1 MEWKKVLLI
10 EDEELIL
17 EGLKSIIDWEALG
30 LRVVCA
36 SPNGRA
42 ALESLA
48 GETVDIIVTDIS
60 MPIMDGLSF
69 LEEYRKR
76 DERARCIIL
85 TGYEEFEYARK
96 AIRLDVEDYI
106 LKPIN
111 EDKLEEVLL
120 SAVEKLKLLDKKRA
134 VNADDK
140 TGWLQLLRGQLS
152 EAEVQGYLSVLPG
165 IGPGVQVYPAIM
177 KISLSSLKSVQV
189 SDVLLEMQAMGGP
202 VRVIFLTSDT
212 LLLLYFAGANGE
224 GANAGNAREDIKA
237 GGAAKVGI
245 IREGIEAGGAA
256 KVGIAREGIEAVA
269 TAKAEISGNPT
280 EADIQACF
288 EAILDRLEGSLGVMT
303 FISIGDGID
312 SYDQLADSYETARK
326 NQKYQLVEGFG
337 SCIAPWKIKKLKSR
351 DVDMDEASLR
361 RLILKKDREGCHNYI
376 EDLFINNVRENM
388 SVDDIYQ
395 MSLKMAMVLSDL
407 KKEYK
412 LTDNKNMQNI
422 TELVDAI
429 YRAEDI
435 QSLKAIFLSET
446 AEIIASLNL
455 GDSKFTPVVKQI
467 ISEVQNN
474 ICEDMNLKTL
484 SYKYH
489 MNASYLGQIF
499 QKEVGCSFAQYVT
512 NLKNSRA
519 KDMILNTSMRI
530 NDIAQAVGY
539 TDISY
544 FYRKFKQSYGV
555 SPATLRE
562 MRKY

>member
-10 EDEELIL
+10 EDEDLIL

-30 LRVVCA
+30 LQVA
-36 SPNGRA
+36 YAAPNGRA
-42 ALESLA
+42 ALDCLN
-48 GETVDIIVTDIS
+48 GQTVDIIVTDIS
-60 MPIMDGLSF
+60 MPVMDGLSF
-69 LEEYRKR
+69 LEEYRRR

-96 AIRLDVEDYI
+96 AIRLDVEEYI

-120 SAVEKLKLLDKKRA
+120 SAVDKLKLLDKKRA
-134 VNADDK
+134 VNPDDK

-152 EAEVQGYLSVLPG
+152 SEEARGYLSVLPE
-165 IGPGVQVYPAIM
+165 IEPGVCVYPAIM
-177 KISLSSLKSVQV
+177 KISLASLKAVQV

-212 LLLLYFAGANGE
+212 LLLLYFA
-224 GANAGNAREDIKA
+224 RE
-237 GGAAKVGI
+237 
-245 IREGIEAGGAA
+245 ESE
-256 KVGIAREGIEAVA
+256 
-269 TAKAEISGNPT
+269 TEIQT
-280 EADIQACF
+280 CF
-288 EAILDRLEGSLGVMT
+288 ETILDRLEGRLGVMT
-303 FISIGDGID
+303 FISIGDGMD
-312 SYDQLADSYETARK
+312 SYEQLSQSYETARK

-337 SCIAPWKIKKLKSR
+337 CCIAPWKIKKRKSQ

-361 RLILKKDREGCHNYI
+361 RLILKKDKEGCHNYI

-395 MSLKMAMVLSDL
+395 MSLKMAMVLTDI

-412 LTDNKNMQNI
+412 LTDDRNMQNL

-429 YRAEDI
+429 YRAENI
-435 QSLKAIFLSET
+435 QSLKAIFLNET
-446 AEIIASLNL
+446 AEIIASLNV
-455 GDSKFTPVVKQI
+455 GDSMFTPVVRQI
-467 ISEVQNN
+467 ISEVQGSLG
-474 ICEDMNLKTL
+474 EDMNLKTL

-519 KDMILNTSMRI
+519 KDMILNTSMKI

-544 FYRKFKQSYGV
+544 FYRKFKQCYGV